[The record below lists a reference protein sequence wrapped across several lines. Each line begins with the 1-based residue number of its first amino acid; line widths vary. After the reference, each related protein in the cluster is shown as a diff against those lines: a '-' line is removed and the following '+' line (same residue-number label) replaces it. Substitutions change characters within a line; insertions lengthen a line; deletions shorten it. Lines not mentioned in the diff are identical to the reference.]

1 MEQRIKEYEEFIKKR
16 VDKPDEKLISYHR
29 EMLANFQH
37 ERLVHLII
45 MLFFVAITF
54 VVTAICIFTLATMKS
69 MMVLEFLPMIIAAV
83 LLWVLSFFY
92 VRHYYFLENHVQ
104 ALYNISKELYEN
116 SAKSEKVNL
125 KDLGEKIVK
134 KVGKVLSKKEKK

>member
-16 VDKPDEKLISYHR
+16 VSKPDEKLISYHR

-69 MMVLEFLPMIIAAV
+69 MMVWEFLPMIIAAV
-83 LLWVLSFFY
+83 LLWILSFFY

-104 ALYNISKELYEN
+104 GLYNISKEFYEN
-116 SAKSEKVNL
+116 SSKSEKVNL
-125 KDLGEKIVK
+125 KNLGEKIVK